1 MAVMK
6 GNEKITK
13 YLVEQGHAN
22 VNLQSAVDGSTAL
35 HIAIRQRHEDI
46 AQFLI
51 EVGKADVLAEDKVKD
66 FFVSRM
72 EYFG

>member
-6 GNEKITK
+6 GNDKITR
-13 YLVEQGHAN
+13 YLVTQGHAN
-22 VNLQSAVDGSTAL
+22 VNIQSAVDGSTAL

-46 AQFLI
+46 AHFLI

-66 FFVSRM
+66 FHFSH
-72 EYFG
+72 